1 VERHVRVGKTRVSS
15 VTLSSHLLLPFHLV
29 HLENNDVSREST
41 RVDISRH
48 ALLTSYLIFLYEPG
62 CPIKVTNT
70 YPTGAGRETRET
82 RNAPES
88 ISARAQS
95 DVFIL

>member
-1 VERHVRVGKTRVSS
+1 VEHHVHVGKTRVSS
-15 VTLSSHLLLPFHLV
+15 VMLSSHLSLPF

-48 ALLTSYLIFLYEPG
+48 ALLTSYLTFLYEPG
-62 CPIKVTNT
+62 CPIKVTNM
-70 YPTGAGRETRET
+70 YPTGAGQETRET

-95 DVFIL
+95 DVFLR